1 MRENMQ
7 HVKHKTHCRLC
18 ASTSFER
25 VLPIRPSPIGD
36 AFVKAERTSE
46 PQDLYPLDCYLCL
59 DCGHLQNLDVV
70 DPDVLFRDYTYRTS
84 VSLGLVEHFRRY
96 ARSAVESLGI
106 AKGSLVVEIGSN
118 DGSLLKAFK
127 NEGMR
132 VQGIDPARNIAA
144 SATEDGVPTIPDFF
158 ISRLAAT
165 IKAEQGSAAVFCA
178 NNVFAHIDD
187 MSDVVDGIRLLLADD
202 GAFVFE
208 VSYIV
213 DMIDNM
219 VFDTIYHEH
228 VSHHALI
235 PLERFLNQHDMALF
249 HVART
254 GTKGGSIRAFAQPK
268 STGKRPR
275 SAELS
280 ALIAEE
286 ERRGII
292 EPQIYRDWFNAI
304 ESRKRKVLNLLDHAI
319 AEGKTVAAYGAST
332 TTTTLLYHFELEKR
346 VSFIVDDNPL
356 KQGRFS
362 PGAHIP
368 VLPSSE
374 LGTKRPDIVVIL
386 AWIYAEPILKR
397 NQAYLEAGGQFLVP
411 LPEPQTIDR
420 GGTSLL

>member
-1 MRENMQ
+1 MQ

-18 ASTSFER
+18 GSASLER

-36 AFVKAERTSE
+36 AFVTAERKNE
-46 PQDLYPLDCYLCL
+46 PQDIYPLDCYLCL

-84 VSLGLVEHFRRY
+84 VSLGLVEHFKRY
-96 ARSAVESLGI
+96 ARSVVESLGVRE
-106 AKGSLVVEIGSN
+106 GSLVVEMGSN

-158 ISRLAAT
+158 ASRLAAA

-187 MSDVVDGIRLLLADD
+187 MSDVADGIRLLLADD

-235 PLERFLNQHDMALF
+235 PLETFLNRHDMTLF

-292 EPQIYRDWFNAI
+292 TPRIYRDWFDAI
-304 ESRKRKVLNLLDHAI
+304 ESRKRKVLNLLDHAM

-374 LGTKRPDIVVIL
+374 LGTRRPDIVVIL

-397 NQAYLEAGGQFLVP
+397 NQAYLEAGGRFLVP
-411 LPEPQTIDR
+411 LPEPQMTDR
-420 GGTSLL
+420 GGADML

>member
-1 MRENMQ
+1 MRQDMQ

-18 ASTSFER
+18 GSASLER

-36 AFVKAERTSE
+36 AFVTAERTSE

-84 VSLGLVEHFRRY
+84 VSLGLVEHFKRY
-96 ARSAVESLGI
+96 ARSVVESLGI
-106 AKGSLVVEIGSN
+106 PERSLVVEIGSN

-127 NEGMR
+127 SEGMR
-132 VQGIDPARNIAA
+132 VQGVDPARNIAA

-158 ISRLAAT
+158 SSRLAAM

-235 PLERFLNQHDMALF
+235 PLETFLNRHDMTLF

-286 ERRGII
+286 ERRGITG
-292 EPQIYRDWFNAI
+292 PQIYRDWFNAI